1 MKKIRKFGILA
12 ACLVAAVSF
21 GQVFGV
27 FAATEVA
34 VPTAFGDAVE
44 IDVSSENEA
53 LNHWQYYISGTLDE
67 QGNPRGKVTEDKNV
81 IFGATANGR
90 TGNALH
96 VEKKMQKGSVT
107 AYPYA
112 IEIAAEQTYA
122 VTAYVKTACEQ
133 SEENAVSFLVIEL
146 DKNGAQIEGSDGAKV
161 LSNVTGSVSDWTKVE
176 FFFTA
181 SKSAVKIVPMV
192 EFKGKGDFYL
202 DDMAVRA
209 ATVYSNTVSYRL
221 QSIGKLADGAT
232 DDISNIDGSKAGIIG
247 MKTLTAA
254 NISSESSDGDGA
266 SLQLNDGEVFKTN
279 FSALSPDKTY
289 RFSFKYKHIKVGS
302 KNTLSIRFDYM
313 TLAGARMYYIDV
325 INGSATEWLTCSVDV
340 KGVAGGASHGV
351 AITANA
357 RYLIDEL
364 SIVCLAQNDSMQ
376 YVLDEEDPMQY
387 IANGSFSGAYTS
399 GYTLGT
405 NANVAVQP
413 DGTGVFAAGNGVF
426 DDTVGQRG
434 FIKYVPAGLTAGKT
448 YTLGFD
454 YRFAGD
460 DYLNAV
466 LLYHNGAEK
475 ISMKASDIPYGWT
488 NKTYTFTAKGNDEF
502 MFYGPSYYLFVTYY
516 RNITITDA
524 DGKQY
529 NPNLNLVKPQT
540 VFGENILNNGAFD
553 GNAEYVSSDW
563 SFSGNAGIYGLSAD
577 NGFVGNPLTDTG
589 SAYKLCLDG
598 TTETPAY
605 AIGKEITATKRTLA
619 VALTC
624 YNGDIKD
631 LVVSAVA
638 GDTEIFADE
647 NGFIELPQDVTKV
660 KLKFASQKYVAIGKI
675 SVAFHTHAT
684 PDDGDIKTLEATCTV
699 AGGKVYTCA
708 DCQKTVY
715 LEKTALKAHE
725 LGHVHIDA
733 TCVAGVDKDVCKVC
747 KGEFNVEILP
757 EIAGAHKFE
766 EVVLTDATCVKIG
779 RKLNI
784 CEYCGEV
791 KDRTIVPATGKHNYK
806 DGVCADCGDVA
817 EPDCIMP
824 GNSGTNNSA
833 NGCKSSVG
841 GGIIGFGL
849 LAAAVVTLARRK
861 EK

>member
-67 QGNPRGKVTEDKNV
+67 QGNQRGKVTEDKNV
-81 IFGATANGR
+81 IFGATANGK
-90 TGNALH
+90 TGNALY
-96 VEKKMQKGSVT
+96 VGKKTQNGSVT

-122 VTAYVKTACEQ
+122 VTAYVKTVCEQ
-133 SEENAVSFLVIEL
+133 AEENAISFSVTEL
-146 DKNGAQIEGSDGAKV
+146 DKNGAQIAGSDGAKI
-161 LSNVTGSVSDWTKVE
+161 LSEITGSVSDWTKVE

-202 DDMAVRA
+202 DDMAVRT

-254 NISSESSDGDGA
+254 NISPDSSDGDGA
-266 SLQLNDGEVFKTN
+266 SLQINDGEVFKTN
-279 FSALSPDKTY
+279 FLALSPDKTY
-289 RFSFKYKHIKVGS
+289 RFSFKYKHIKIGS

-364 SIVCLAQNDSMQ
+364 SIVCLD
-376 YVLDEEDPMQY
+376 DGDTMQY

-399 GYTLGT
+399 GYTLGA

-475 ISMKASDIPYGWT
+475 ISIKASDIPYGWT

-529 NPNLNLVKPQT
+529 NSNLNLVKPQT

-605 AIGKEITATKRTLA
+605 AIGKEITALKRTLA

-638 GDTEIFADE
+638 GDTEIVADE
-647 NGFIELPQDVTKV
+647 NGFIELPQGVTKV
-660 KLKFASQKYVAIGKI
+660 KLKFSSQKYVAIGNI
-675 SVAFHTHAT
+675 SAAFHTHAT
-684 PDDGDIKTLEATCTV
+684 PNEGDIRALDATCTV

-708 DCQKTVY
+708 DCKKTVY

-725 LGHVHIDA
+725 LEHVHIDA

-757 EIAGAHKFE
+757 EIAGTHKFD
-766 EVVLTDATCVKIG
+766 EVVLADATCVKIG

-784 CEYCGEV
+784 CEYCGGV

-806 DGVCADCGDVA
+806 NGVCADCGASDPDYIEPSDSGA
-817 EPDCIMP
+817 E
-824 GNSGTNNSA
+824 NSSA

-841 GGIIGFGL
+841 GGIIGFGF
-849 LAAAVVTLARRK
+849 LAAAVITLARRRG
-861 EK
+861 